1 MIRAGRL
8 DEAEHAA
15 QDLLEQYPEV
25 TTVSNALRWSTP
37 PAVTARVPA
46 EDYRQAADLVHAHA
60 DQYDS
65 EMEIYL
71 RDKVTVFDAQ
81 EG

>member
-1 MIRAGRL
+1 MIDVIRAGRL

-37 PAVTARVPA
+37 PAVTARVPQSTTA
-46 EDYRQAADLVHAHA
+46 KRRT
-60 DQYDS
+60 S
-65 EMEIYL
+65 STPMPTSTIP
-71 RDKVTVFDAQ
+71 RWRST
-81 EG
+81 